1 MKLEEIINTNQEN
14 NENNFDVDNDP
25 TIINLKKDVEA
36 LKKQLNQKIIALN
49 QARVRVAQKA
59 ASQRGTQQNIQKK

>member
-14 NENNFDVDNDP
+14 NENSFDVDNDP
-25 TIINLKKDVEA
+25 TIINLKKDVEN

-59 ASQRGTQQNIQKK
+59 ASQRGAQQNIQKK